1 MLYMDGIRSS
11 RKILGHWESGGV
23 FCTRKAPGKSFY
35 DWKIC
40 FTSHPSMD
48 TKPIKLDGGT
58 CWHIEAELDNEFRGM
73 FVFLFPKA
81 GWREG
86 ARGEAEMKTVTRRK
100 AFLCLWRRQIG
111 NIIQFWEAS
120 QILCCQSAF
129 FRPQSREWTSLVA
142 HETFIL
148 CRTKNS
154 EQLARR
160 NLEQLAETPQQF
172 KLIQPE
178 LTAQVAIWH
187 RFEFFPFLILF
198 SRTFLSTFVEH
209 NHFIIFQ
216 FVLTSFSGFPNFF
229 HSFCCF

>member
-1 MLYMDGIRSS
+1 MASRKGVNLMLGISGVVSAPFMISSFSFSWDARRLRPAIKIDGSSFLFRCWLSVACTRQPENGNLVIHSNMLYMDRIRSLG
-11 RKILGHWESGGV
+11 KILGHWESCGV

-129 FRPQSREWTSLVA
+129 FRP
-142 HETFIL
+142 
-148 CRTKNS
+148 
-154 EQLARR
+154 
-160 NLEQLAETPQQF
+160 
-172 KLIQPE
+172 
-178 LTAQVAIWH
+178 
-187 RFEFFPFLILF
+187 
-198 SRTFLSTFVEH
+198 
-209 NHFIIFQ
+209 
-216 FVLTSFSGFPNFF
+216 
-229 HSFCCF
+229 